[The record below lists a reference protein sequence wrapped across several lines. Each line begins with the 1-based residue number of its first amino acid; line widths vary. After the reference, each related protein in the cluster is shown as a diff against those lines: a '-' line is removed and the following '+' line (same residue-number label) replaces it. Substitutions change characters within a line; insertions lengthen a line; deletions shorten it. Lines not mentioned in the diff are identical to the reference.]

1 MTNRLEPTPNP
12 DAGVPDQGNLNSDPA
27 PAHGGPRRSPAT
39 PSVRRLGV
47 YVCHCG
53 GNISDYVDVDQVV
66 TAAQGEPGVVI
77 ARQMMFACSDAGQQD
92 MERDIEELQ
101 LDGLVV
107 ASCSPKLHVVTFRG
121 VAKRAGLNPYE
132 YTQVNVREQASWIHS
147 EDAQGTTDK
156 AIHLVKAGIART
168 LLTEPLEPIVV
179 ETTQRTLVV
188 GGGVAGLRAAI
199 GLADI
204 GLGVF
209 LVEREAVLGG
219 WVGTFGAMYPAG
231 KNGRQLVAELSEAV
245 RARPSIRVFTE
256 AEMVSKAGSFGN
268 YQVGIRVGGAA
279 PQTLSVDVG
288 SIVVTTGV
296 DTYTPE
302 IGEYGYGIEGVVTLP
317 EFKSLID
324 AANGP
329 LVHAGRPVRSVAYI
343 YCVGSREPGANEY
356 CSRYCCAATVAAS
369 VQLASRD
376 AQVHQYHLYRD
387 MRTYGKFE
395 TMYTESRKL
404 GSVYLKFDADAP
416 PTVARADAGGLLV
429 TVKDVLTGGEE
440 LAIPADLVVLV
451 TGMIPRRNEAL
462 IDVLKLPVDK
472 DGFFNEIH
480 PKLRPV
486 ETVVDGVFIAGA
498 CQGPKNSSESVAS
511 GLAAV
516 TQSAVI
522 LKKGF
527 AELDPLVAIVD
538 ADACTACGLCLDA
551 CPYGAIAMET
561 TGERSVAVISDTGC
575 KGCGGCVPFCPENAI
590 DLLGYTDAQITAM
603 IDKLLEV
610 SVA

>member
-1 MTNRLEPTPNP
+1 VTE
-12 DAGVPDQGNLNSDPA
+12 QE
-27 PAHGGPRRSPAT
+27 RRI
-39 PSVRRLGV
+39 GV

-53 GNISDYVDVDQVV
+53 GNISDYVDVDQVIA
-66 TAAQGEPGVVI
+66 AAQGEPGVVV
-77 ARQMMFACSDAGQQD
+77 ARQMMFACSDAGQGE
-92 MERDIEELQ
+92 MERDIEEQ
-101 LDGLVV
+101 HLDGLVV

-219 WVGTFGAMYPAG
+219 WVGTFGAMYPTG
-231 KNGRQLVAELSEAV
+231 KNGRQLIAELVAAV
-245 RARPSIRVFTE
+245 RQRPSIRVFTE
-256 AEMVSKAGSFGN
+256 AEMVSKSGSFGN
-268 YQVGIRVGGAA
+268 YEVGLRVGGAN
-279 PQTLSVDVG
+279 PETLSVGVG

-302 IGEYGYGIEGVVTLP
+302 VGEYGYGIDGVMTLP
-317 EFKSLID
+317 EFKTFID
-324 AANGP
+324 AADGP
-329 LVHAGRPVRSVAYI
+329 LVHAGRPIRTVAYI
-343 YCVGSREPGANEY
+343 YCVGSREPAGEPGANEY
-356 CSRYCCAATVAAS
+356 CSRYCCAATVAAA

-376 AQVHQYHLYRD
+376 ATVHQYHLYRD

-395 TMYTESRKL
+395 TMYTESRTL
-404 GSVYLKFDADAP
+404 GSVYLKFADDAP
-416 PTVARADAGGLLV
+416 PTVARTDAGGLLV
-429 TVKDVLTGGEE
+429 TVRDVLTGGEE

-451 TGMIPRRNEAL
+451 TGMVPRRNEEL
-462 IDVLKLPVDK
+462 VGVLKLPVDK

-527 AELDPLVAIVD
+527 AELDPLVAIVH
-538 ADACTACGLCLDA
+538 ADACTACGECLEA
-551 CPYGAIAMET
+551 CPYGAIEMGTA
-561 TGERSVAVISDTGC
+561 GERSVAVISETGC
-575 KGCGGCVPFCPENAI
+575 KGCGGCVPVCPENAI

-610 SVA
+610 PVA

>member
-1 MTNRLEPTPNP
+1 MTAE
-12 DAGVPDQGNLNSDPA
+12 
-27 PAHGGPRRSPAT
+27 PRRI
-39 PSVRRLGV
+39 GV

-66 TAAQGEPGVVI
+66 AAAEGQPGVVV
-77 ARQMMFACSDAGQQD
+77 ARQMMFACSDSGQGD
-92 MERDIEELQ
+92 MQRDIEELK

-107 ASCSPKLHVVTFRG
+107 ASCSPKLHVTTFRG

-132 YTQVNVREQASWIHS
+132 YTQVNVREQASWIHA
-147 EDAQGTTDK
+147 EDPEGTTGK
-156 AIHLVKAGIART
+156 AIRLVKAGIART

-179 ETTQRTLVV
+179 ETTQRTLVI

-209 LVEREAVLGG
+209 LVEREPVLGG
-219 WVGTFGAMYPAG
+219 RVGTFGEMYPTG
-231 KNGRQLVAELSEAV
+231 KNGRQLVAELIEAI
-245 RARPSIRVFTE
+245 RTRPGIRVFTE
-256 AEMVSKAGSFGN
+256 AEMVSKSGSFGN
-268 YQVGIRVGGAA
+268 YQVGIRVGGAN
-279 PQTLSVDVG
+279 PETLTVEVG
-288 SIVVTTGV
+288 SVVVTTGV

-302 IGEYGYGIEGVVTLP
+302 IGEYGYGIDGVVTLP
-317 EFKSLID
+317 ELKAMID
-324 AANGP
+324 ASPGP
-329 LVHAGRPVRSVAYI
+329 LTHDGRPVRTIAYV
-343 YCVGSREPGANEY
+343 YCVGSREPAGEPGANEY

-369 VQLASRD
+369 VQLSSRD
-376 AQVHQYHLYRD
+376 AKLHQYHLYRD

-395 TMYTESRKL
+395 TMYTESREL
-404 GSVYLKFDADAP
+404 GSVYLKFGPDAP
-416 PTVARADAGGLLV
+416 PSVARAESGGLLV
-429 TVKDVLTGGEE
+429 TVRDLLTGPDE
-440 LAIPADLVVLV
+440 LVIPADLVVLV
-451 TGMIPRRNEAL
+451 TGMVPRKNEEL
-462 IDVLKLPVDK
+462 IGILKLPVDK

-527 AELDPLVAIVD
+527 AELDPLVAIVH
-538 ADACTACGLCLDA
+538 ADACTACGDCLTT
-551 CPYGAIAMET
+551 CPYGAISMGTAD
-561 TGERSVAVISDTGC
+561 ERAVAVISETGC
-575 KGCGGCVPFCPENAI
+575 KGCGGCVPVCPENAI
-590 DLLGYTDAQITAM
+590 DLRGYTDAQVTAM
-603 IDKLLEV
+603 IEQLV
-610 SVA
+610 GVAV

>member
-1 MTNRLEPTPNP
+1 MTERE
-12 DAGVPDQGNLNSDPA
+12 
-27 PAHGGPRRSPAT
+27 RRI
-39 PSVRRLGV
+39 GV

-53 GNISDYVDVDQVV
+53 GNISDHVDIDQVV
-66 TAAQGEPGVVI
+66 AAAQAETGVVV
-77 ARQMMFACSDAGQQD
+77 ARQMMFACSDSGQGD
-92 MERDIEELQ
+92 MERDIKEQ
-101 LDGLVV
+101 HLDGLVV

-147 EDAQGTTDK
+147 DDEQSTTDK
-156 AIHLVKAGIART
+156 AISLVKAGIART
-168 LLTEPLEPIVV
+168 RLSEPLEPLVV
-179 ETTQRTLVV
+179 ETTQKTLVV

-209 LVEREAVLGG
+209 LVERAAELGG
-219 WVGTFGAMYPAG
+219 WVGRFDEMYPTG
-231 KNGRQLVAELSEAV
+231 KNGRALIASLITEVRRRPAISVFTGAEL
-245 RARPSIRVFTE
+245 
-256 AEMVSKAGSFGN
+256 VSKSGSFGN
-268 YQVGIRVGGAA
+268 YRVGIRIGGST
-279 PQTLSVDVG
+279 PETLSVEVG
-288 SIVVTTGV
+288 SIIVATGFE
-296 DTYTPE
+296 TYQPE
-302 IGEYGYGIEGVVTLP
+302 VGELGYGIEGVVTLP
-317 EFKSLID
+317 EFKEAID
-324 AANGP
+324 HSSGP
-329 LVHAGRPVRSVAYI
+329 LMYHGTPVRNVVYV
-343 YCVGSREPGANEY
+343 YCVGSRQSADTPAPNAY

-395 TMYTESRKL
+395 LMYTESRKL
-404 GSVYLKFDADAP
+404 GSVYLKFADDAP
-416 PTVARADAGGLLV
+416 PAVARDDSGRLVV
-429 TVKDVLTGGEE
+429 TVRDLLTGGEE

-451 TGMIPRRNEAL
+451 TGMIPRKNEEL
-462 IDVLKLPVDK
+462 VSVLKLPLGT

-486 ETVVDGVFIAGA
+486 ETVVDGVYIAGT
-498 CQGPKNSSESVAS
+498 CQGPRNSSESVAS

-527 AELDPLVAIVD
+527 AELDPLVAVVD

-551 CPYGAIAMET
+551 CPYGAIEMT
-561 TGERSVAVISDTGC
+561 VGEGKSVAIISETGC
-575 KGCGGCVPFCPENAI
+575 KGCGGCVPVCPDNAI
-590 DLLGYTDAQITAM
+590 DLRGYTDAQISAM
-603 IDKLLEV
+603 IDSLLEV
-610 SVA
+610 PVA

>member
-1 MTNRLEPTPNP
+1 MTGQE
-12 DAGVPDQGNLNSDPA
+12 
-27 PAHGGPRRSPAT
+27 RRI
-39 PSVRRLGV
+39 GV

-66 TAAQGEPGVVI
+66 AAAQGEPGVVV
-77 ARQMMFACSDAGQQD
+77 ARQMMFACSDSGQSD
-92 MERDIEELQ
+92 MERDIEEQ
-101 LDGLVV
+101 HLDGLVV

-219 WVGTFGAMYPAG
+219 WVGTFGAMYPTG
-231 KNGRQLVAELSEAV
+231 KDGKQLIAELIDAI
-245 RARPSIRVFTE
+245 RQRPSIRVFTE
-256 AEMVSKAGSFGN
+256 AEMISKSGSFGN
-268 YQVGIRVGGAA
+268 YEVGIRVGGASA
-279 PQTLSVDVG
+279 ETLSVEVG

-296 DTYTPE
+296 DTYQPE
-302 IGEYGYGIEGVVTLP
+302 VGEYGYGIDGVVTLP
-317 EFKSLID
+317 EFKALID
-324 AANGP
+324 AATGP
-329 LVHAGRPVRSVAYI
+329 LMHKGRPVRSVAYI
-343 YCVGSREPGANEY
+343 YCVGSREPAGEPGANEY
-356 CSRYCCAATVAAS
+356 CSRYCCAATVATS
-369 VQLASRD
+369 VQLASRG
-376 AQVHQYHLYRD
+376 AAVHQYHLYRD

-404 GSVYLKFDADAP
+404 GSVYLKFADDAP
-416 PTVARADAGGLLV
+416 PTVARADSGGLLV
-429 TVKDVLTGGEE
+429 TMRDVLTGNEE

-451 TGMIPRRNEAL
+451 TGMIPRKNEEL
-462 IDVLKLPVDK
+462 IGVLKLPVDK

-527 AELDPLVAIVD
+527 AELDPLVAVVHT
-538 ADACTACGLCLDA
+538 DACTACGLCLDA
-551 CPYGAIAMET
+551 CPYGAIEMGLA
-561 TGERSVAVISDTGC
+561 GDRQVAVISETGC
-575 KGCGGCVPFCPENAI
+575 KGCGGCVPYCPENAI

-610 SVA
+610 PVA

>member
-1 MTNRLEPTPNP
+1 MTE
-12 DAGVPDQGNLNSDPA
+12 QE
-27 PAHGGPRRSPAT
+27 RRI
-39 PSVRRLGV
+39 GV

-66 TAAQGEPGVVI
+66 AAAQGEPGVVV
-77 ARQMMFACSDAGQQD
+77 ARQMMFACSDSGQSD
-92 MERDIEELQ
+92 MERDIEEQ
-101 LDGLVV
+101 HLDGLVV

-179 ETTQRTLVV
+179 ETTQRTLVI

-219 WVGTFGAMYPAG
+219 WVGTFGAMYPTG
-231 KNGRQLVAELSEAV
+231 KDGKQLVAELIEGI
-245 RARPSIRVFTE
+245 RQRPSIRVFTE
-256 AEMVSKAGSFGN
+256 AEMVSKSGSFGN
-268 YQVGIRVGGAA
+268 YEVGIRVGGAN
-279 PQTLSVDVG
+279 PETLSVEVG

-296 DTYTPE
+296 DTYQPE
-302 IGEYGYGIEGVVTLP
+302 VGEYGYGIDGVVTLP
-317 EFKSLID
+317 EFKALID
-324 AANGP
+324 AADGP

-343 YCVGSREPGANEY
+343 YCVGSREPAGEPGANEY
-356 CSRYCCAATVAAS
+356 CSRYCCAATVATS
-369 VQLASRD
+369 VQLAARD
-376 AQVHQYHLYRD
+376 ADVHQYHLYRD

-404 GSVYLKFDADAP
+404 GSVYLKFADDAP
-416 PTVARADAGGLLV
+416 PSVARTDSGGLLV
-429 TVKDVLTGGEE
+429 TMRDVLTGNEE

-451 TGMIPRRNEAL
+451 TGMIPRRNEDL
-462 IDVLKLPVDK
+462 IGVLKLPVDK

-527 AELDPLVAIVD
+527 AELDPLVAVVRT
-538 ADACTACGLCLDA
+538 DACTACGLCLDA
-551 CPYGAIAMET
+551 CPYGAIEMGLA
-561 TGERSVAVISDTGC
+561 GDRSVAVISETGC
-575 KGCGGCVPFCPENAI
+575 KGCGGCVPYCPENAI

-610 SVA
+610 PVA